1 MGNSLAKAVF
11 SFKTNI
17 LNPKLN
23 RLHQKAKKTSKNL
36 NLEEYNF
43 NKRQEL
49 IAHALKHS
57 EFYKKKYANSDVIIN
72 GINSQKDFLKI
83 PPLSRT
89 ELRDNYENIA
99 IHNLKK
105 NQVEKVSTSGSTGK
119 PVTLLHD
126 KRHPET
132 PIRWRILDWWGIK
145 PWENQAFI
153 YRFKKPALQRFI
165 NALMWWPTKRIFL
178 AAANPT
184 KEHLEKF
191 VTDFNSIKPALL
203 QGYVDVV
210 FEFALY
216 LLDNNIKIHPP
227 KMVWVTSAPLFEEQ
241 RELMQKAFGAPVCD
255 QYGNTEIMLIAA
267 ECPKQKGLHIMQDT
281 VHIEFVDEQ
290 NQPVAPN
297 TTGRILLTD
306 LTNYAFPLIRY
317 DIGDEGRFMDEM
329 CSCGK
334 QLPLMENV
342 RGRQA
347 HNIQTPSGLRIK
359 GEHLMAMFNG
369 HMKCFKE
376 IQLRQQEDFSVC
388 IDYVPRIPKD
398 SGVNIKKMAK
408 LLEQRSRLE
417 IKIDTKRVEKI
428 QQVGRKTPLIV
439 SNLK

>member
-11 SFKTNI
+11 SFKTKI

-23 RLHQKAKKTSKNL
+23 RLHQKTENNFKEP
-36 NLEEYNF
+36 NLEAYNF
-43 NKRQEL
+43 KKRQEL
-49 IAHALKHS
+49 FKHVLAHS
-57 EFYKKKYANSDVIIN
+57 EFYAKKYADLGLIKN
-72 GINSQKDFLKI
+72 GLQSKEDFLKI
-83 PPLSRT
+83 PPLTRD
-89 ELRDNYENIA
+89 ELRENFEQIK
-99 IHNLKK
+99 IK
-105 NQVEKVSTSGSTGK
+105 NIDVSKHSKVSTSGSTGM

-132 PIRWRILDWWGIK
+132 PIRWRILKWWGIK

-153 YRFKKPALQRFI
+153 YRYKKSPLKRFT

-178 AAANPT
+178 AAANPS
-184 KEHLEKF
+184 KAQLEKF
-191 VTDFNSIKPALL
+191 VSDFNRIQPTLL

-216 LLDNNIKIHPP
+216 LIDNNIKIHPP

-267 ECPKQKGLHIMQDT
+267 ECPAQKGLHIMQDT
-281 VHIEFVDEQ
+281 VHIEFVDEH
-290 NQPVAPN
+290 NQPVPPN

-306 LTNYAFPLIRY
+306 LTNYAFPIIRY
-317 DIGDEGRFMDEM
+317 DIGDEGKYMDEM

-334 QLPLMENV
+334 PLPLMENV

-369 HMKCFKE
+369 HMKSFRE
-376 IQLRQQEDFSVC
+376 IQLRQEADFSVC
-388 IDYVPRIPKD
+388 IDYVPRT
-398 SGVNIKKMAK
+398 SFHNGHNIKKMAE
-408 LLEQRSRLE
+408 LLKQRSRLE
-417 IKIDTKRVEKI
+417 IDVATKEVQKI
-428 QQVGRKTPLIV
+428 QQVGKKTPLIV